1 MTSYTHIKTG
11 RVRLLLKAVSY
22 VIHVLDN
29 ELLQILLQTENSDIG
44 DRELQVHL
52 CEVPLVTFAPT

>member
-22 VIHVLDN
+22 VILDN

-52 CEVPLVTFAPT
+52 CEVPLVTSAPT